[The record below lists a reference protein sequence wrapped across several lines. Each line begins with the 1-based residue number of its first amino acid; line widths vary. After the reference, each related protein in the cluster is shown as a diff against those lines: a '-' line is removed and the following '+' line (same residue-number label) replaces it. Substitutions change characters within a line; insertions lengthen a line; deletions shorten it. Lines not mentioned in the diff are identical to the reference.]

1 MVGEKGAKDKIKE
14 MHGSA
19 GVEKVYILSSSKSVI
34 DTNCV
39 YICPTTNFSKFILP
53 VIKCLL
59 SLISELEKQCDMGL
73 NSLTNTLTILV
84 KSSFLTEY

>member
-1 MVGEKGAKDKIKE
+1 M
-14 MHGSA
+14 
-19 GVEKVYILSSSKSVI
+19 GVRVLKKFTFCLQANLLI
-34 DTNCV
+34 DTNCL